1 MYVLKRKV
9 VNKMDT
15 KAFKKAVE
23 VLNKE
28 KGIDIDYIYDAM
40 ELALNSAYKKNH
52 HLPNSRVEVDKD
64 TGDFH
69 VYSFKT
75 VVNDPD
81 EMGII
86 NGQEIDDF
94 YDEFVDALDAQL
106 ERIEAGE
113 EIADEEKLTE
123 PKEIKF
129 DSRIHLTLEEARKIV
144 PGIEIGE
151 TIEEEVTPKDFGR
164 VAAAT
169 AKQVVVQK
177 IREAER
183 NNIME
188 EFSEAEGE
196 MMTGIVAMEDVRNY
210 YIDLGKTQGIL
221 PKSETIPG
229 ETIKMGSSI
238 KVYVSKVDNNGKG
251 PLILLSRTHYGFV
264 KRLFELEIPEV
275 NEGIILIYS
284 VARDAG
290 NRTKIAVYSENHN
303 VDPVGSCIGQNGSRI
318 NMIIKELNGE
328 RIDVIPYDPVDTKFI
343 ENALSP
349 AKNLHVLIMDE
360 VKKEAMV
367 IIDQENLSKAVGK
380 KGLNVR
386 LASRLTHYR
395 IDVKTYEQAS
405 EMGIHIK
412 PSKDYE

>member
-1 MYVLKRKV
+1 M
-9 VNKMDT
+9 MDS
-15 KAFKKAVE
+15 KAFLKAVD

-28 KGIDIDYIYDAM
+28 KGIDVDYIYEAM
-40 ELALNSAYKKNH
+40 ELALNSAYKKNN
-52 HLPNSRVEVDKD
+52 HLQNSRVVGNKD
-64 TGDFH
+64 TGEFR

-81 EMGII
+81 EYGVI

-94 YDEFVDALDAQL
+94 YTEHGDELDEQF
-106 ERIEAGE
+106 EKIEAGI
-113 EIADEEKLTE
+113 EIPDEEKLVE

-129 DSRIHLTLEEARKIV
+129 DPRIHLTLEEAQKIV
-144 PGIEIGE
+144 PDIQIGE
-151 TIEEEVTPKDFGR
+151 TIEEEVTPRDFGR

-188 EFSEAEGE
+188 AFSEAEGE
-196 MMTGIVAMEDVRNY
+196 MMTGLVAMEDVRNY

-229 ETIKMGSSI
+229 EVIKMGSSI
-238 KVYVSKVDNNGKG
+238 KVYVSKVDNSGKG

-264 KRLFELEIPEV
+264 KRLFELQIPEV
-275 NEGIILIYS
+275 NDGTILIYS

-290 NRTKIAVYSENHN
+290 NRTKVAVYSENEN
-303 VDPVGSCIGQNGSRI
+303 IDPVGSCIGQNGSRI
-318 NMIIKELNGE
+318 NLIIDELNGE
-328 RIDVIPYDPVDTKFI
+328 RIDVIPYDKDDAKFI

-349 AKNLHVLIMDE
+349 AKNLNVIIMDDK
-360 VKKEAMV
+360 KKEALV
-367 IIDQENLSKAVGK
+367 ILDQDNLSKAVGK

-405 EMGIHIK
+405 EMGI
-412 PSKDYE
+412 SFRQSND